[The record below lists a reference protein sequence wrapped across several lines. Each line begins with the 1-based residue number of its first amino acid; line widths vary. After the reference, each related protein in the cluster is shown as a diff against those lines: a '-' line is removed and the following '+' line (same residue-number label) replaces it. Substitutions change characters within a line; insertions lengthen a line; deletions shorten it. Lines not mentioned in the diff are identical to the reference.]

1 MWNRLYRNHVI
12 MPFPSYDTA
21 TNAWAAQ
28 ADISWCAGSSREWEF
43 VKFSNRFTTEAGAI
57 ACALRSGEAWIDRR
71 LGRSRS
77 QSGSERVAR
86 SGTIGALKRSLRQVS
101 PTHPRQTQGS
111 SQWHAEKTL
120 TFGQFK
126 SVIAKSGVTLSEQT
140 LQKSYA
146 ALVKLRKNRHWSWT
160 QLREKVEHS
169 QRDRGAAESTARQPR
184 VSSIPLTERDW
195 RKIVLKRSI

>member
-28 ADISWCAGSSREWEF
+28 VDISWCTGSSREWEF
-43 VKFSNRFTTEAGAI
+43 VKFSNRFTTETDAI
-57 ACALRSGEAWIDRR
+57 ACALRGGEAWIDRR
-71 LGRSRS
+71 LGRSRRE
-77 QSGSERVAR
+77 SGSRI
-86 SGTIGALKRSLRQVS
+86 GTIEALSKSLRKVS
-101 PTHPRQTQGS
+101 PAQRPRTQGL
-111 SQWHAEKTL
+111 SQWHAGNTL

-126 SVIAKSGVTLSEQT
+126 AVIAKGGVTLSEQM

-169 QRDRGAAESTARQPR
+169 QRDRGAADSPPRQRR

-195 RKIVLKRSI
+195 RKSL

>member
-1 MWNRLYRNHVI
+1 MWNRLYRKHVI

-28 ADISWCAGSSREWEF
+28 ADISWCTGSSREWQF
-43 VKFSNRFTTEAGAI
+43 VKFSNRFTTEADAI
-57 ACALRSGEAWIDRR
+57 ACALRGGEAWIDRR
-71 LGRSRS
+71 LGRSRRE
-77 QSGSERVAR
+77 SGSERVTR
-86 SGTIGALKRSLRQVS
+86 IGTIGALRKSLRKVS
-101 PTHPRQTQGS
+101 PAQRPRTQGS
-111 SQWHAEKTL
+111 SQWHVGNAL

-126 SVIAKSGVTLSEQT
+126 AVIAKGGVTLTEQM

-169 QRDRGAAESTARQPR
+169 QRDRGAAESPPRQPR
-184 VSSIPLTERDW
+184 ISSIPLTERDW
-195 RKIVLKRSI
+195 RKSL

>member
-21 TNAWAAQ
+21 TNAWAPQ
-28 ADISWCAGSSREWEF
+28 ADISWCKGSSREWQF
-43 VKFSNRFTTEAGAI
+43 VKFSNRFRTEADAV
-57 ACALRSGEAWIDRR
+57 ACALRSGEAWIDSR
-71 LGRSRS
+71 LGRLRS
-77 QSGSERVAR
+77 QSGSESVAR
-86 SGTIGALKRSLRQVS
+86 IGTIGSLKRSLRKVS
-101 PTHPRQTQGS
+101 PAQPRRTQGS
-111 SQWHAEKTL
+111 TQWHEKTL
-120 TFGQFK
+120 TLGQFK

-169 QRDRGAAESTARQPR
+169 QRDRGAAESPARQPR

-195 RKIVLKRSI
+195 RKIVLKRSL